1 MVETRALCG
10 LSGAGLQR
18 KGFDREELTGGGD
31 EDRRRGILPA
41 VAFREHARVD
51 QLFEQIITGLSIGSI
66 LLLVALGLSIIYGS
80 MGIINLAHGEFV
92 MLGAYT
98 AWLLQTYF
106 GLGLLASLIP
116 IFVAVAVIGWIIERF
131 ALSLLNNRPLD
142 TILATW
148 GVGIMLQQ
156 AVRLMVGSEL
166 RYVQLPPSLSDSMD
180 VFGLSVSSYRVF
192 LLIVAIALFAVTWLL
207 MNRTTIGMKLRAIM
221 QDRSIAASFGINA
234 KRVYG
239 LTFAYGAGLAGLAGA
254 LVSPLKSVSP
264 DMGTGYVVDAFMVV
278 VLGGVQSLAGTV
290 ASAFLLG
297 ELSGAIAF
305 LQNDTVAKALV
316 LLSIVMLIR
325 FRPEGLFTTRVRA

>member
-1 MVETRALCG
+1 VN
-10 LSGAGLQR
+10 Q
-18 KGFDREELTGGGD
+18 F
-31 EDRRRGILPA
+31 
-41 VAFREHARVD
+41 
-51 QLFEQIITGLSIGSI
+51 FEQIITGLSIGSI
-66 LLLVALGLSIIYGS
+66 LLLVALGLAIIYGS

-98 AWLLQTYF
+98 AWLFQTYF

-116 IFVAVAVIGWIIERF
+116 IFLVVAVIGWIIERF
-131 ALSLLNNRPLD
+131 VLSLLNNRPLD

-156 AVRLMVGSEL
+156 AVRLTVGSEL
-166 RYVQLPPSLSDSMD
+166 RYVQLPRSLSDSMD
-180 VFGLSVSSYRVF
+180 VFGISVSSYRVF
-192 LLIVAIALFAVTWLL
+192 LFVITIALFGATWLL
-207 MNRTTIGMKLRAIM
+207 MNRTTIGMQLRAII
-221 QDRSIAASFGINA
+221 QDRSVAASFGINA
-234 KRVYG
+234 RRVYG

-264 DMGTGYVVDAFMVV
+264 DMGTGYVIDAFMVV

-290 ASAFLLG
+290 ASAFILG

-316 LLSIVMLIR
+316 LLAIVVLIR
-325 FRPEGLFTTRVRA
+325 FRPEGLFTSRVRA

>member
-1 MVETRALCG
+1 MC
-10 LSGAGLQR
+10 
-18 KGFDREELTGGGD
+18 
-31 EDRRRGILPA
+31 
-41 VAFREHARVD
+41 VD
-51 QLFEQIITGLSIGSI
+51 QFFEQIITGLSIGSI

-92 MLGAYT
+92 MLGAYS
-98 AWLLQTYF
+98 AWLFQTYF
-106 GLGLLASLIP
+106 GLGLLASLVL
-116 IFVAVAVIGWIIERF
+116 IFAVVAAIGWIIERF
-131 ALSLLNNRPLD
+131 VLSLLNNRPLD

-156 AVRLMVGSEL
+156 GVRLMVGSEL

-180 VFGLSVSSYRVF
+180 IFGLSVSSYRVF
-192 LLIVAIALFAVTWLL
+192 LFVVTLVLFAATWLL
-207 MNRTTIGMKLRAIM
+207 LNRTTMGMKLRAIM
-221 QDRSIAASFGINA
+221 QDPSVAASFGINVRSVHGA
-234 KRVYG
+234 
-239 LTFAYGAGLAGLAGA
+239 TFAYGAGLAGLAGA

-290 ASAFLLG
+290 ASAFILG

-316 LLSIVMLIR
+316 LLAIVVLIR